1 MLCAVTQHSEA
12 VWPYL
17 LGEGAIAAGVGGWP
31 WQVGQHVPGGG
42 RLRGWDGV
50 PAAPGLLAWKP
61 GAAHAVVG
69 AETVLW
75 LHAAAGWKH
84 RGHSAGCCGNRAGL
98 SGGAVGRVGSAGLG
112 YWGGIAWSCS
122 QLLGAVADEGC
133 SCEEQAW
140 REAVLPTGVPQP
152 CLLHAP
158 SLHWD
163 VVTVRALR
171 KSHGP
176 GAPQDDAKLSLTE
189 APLHLR
195 ALESIP
201 WVRNGPKAFTCTAD
215 VKTAPAHCLAIIS
228 HALEESVFI
237 LIQVFIERE
246 VECDPK
252 SYFKMQTAA

>member
-1 MLCAVTQHSEA
+1 MCLAVGACAGGMEFLRPQGSSRGSQVLPTLLWVQRLCCGSML
-12 VWPYL
+12 L
-17 LGEGAIAAGVGGWP
+17 LAGSTAAIA
-31 WQVGQHVPGGG
+31 Q
-42 RLRGWDGV
+42 
-50 PAAPGLLAWKP
+50 
-61 GAAHAVVG
+61 
-69 AETVLW
+69 
-75 LHAAAGWKH
+75 
-84 RGHSAGCCGNRAGL
+84 
-98 SGGAVGRVGSAGLG
+98 GAVGTERGCQVELWGVWAVQGWDTG
-112 YWGGIAWSCS
+112 GGIAWSCS

-171 KSHGP
+171 KSHSP